1 MNAKVK
7 YDYASWLTNEC
18 NWNYKT
24 MIRPYFNMQDAYI
37 DKGLELVSN
46 NTGVNGLFYVKEYD
60 FDYKTKLTN
69 HLHLIFDL
77 DKYIDLSISRIIK
90 DAFNT
95 DLTYNYWQNN
105 HIGKILPVNDKYQAI
120 NYMLKYFNNPRTHH
134 NLFINP

>member
-46 NTGVNGLFYVKEYD
+46 NN
-60 FDYKTKLTN
+60 
-69 HLHLIFDL
+69 
-77 DKYIDLSISRIIK
+77 IK
-90 DAFNT
+90 P
-95 DLTYNYWQNN
+95 L
-105 HIGKILPVNDKYQAI
+105 V
-120 NYMLKYFNNPRTHH
+120 
-134 NLFINP
+134 